1 MENLLLNSA
10 KGFFNDEI
18 LHLLSSNTGENPDN
32 VKKGLDTII
41 PAVLL
46 GLQSQGQSGLSGI
59 LEKAKHLFNFSSFN
73 INSFF
78 DTDDSNK
85 EGSASHDLLGSIFG
99 GGLSGIVGTLSGF
112 LGVKG
117 DSITKL
123 LGVSL
128 PAVFSSITNKGTN
141 WDASSISSLL
151 DSNKDSLLS
160 ALPSGLGLAS
170 LGLGG
175 LGGFG
180 KGVKDIVDNTTKTIS
195 KAAHEIPTATQVK
208 HVIEKEKKGGGL
220 WWLLIPLLLIAAWLL
235 FGKGCGSSDKPVVS
249 DTSSHVNTVDTSTLS
264 NTATAPTRENVNLKL
279 PNGQNLSAWTGGIE
293 DQLIKFLQ
301 SGDYKNLSEADLKDK
316 WFDFDNLNFETGTAN
331 ILPES
336 RPQLAN
342 IAAILKAFP
351 DVKLKVGGY
360 TDKTGNEAIN
370 KKISNER
377 AEAVKKYLTEE
388 GLGAQVAGAEGYGSE
403 FAKYEASAPET
414 DRIKDR
420 RVSISIRK

>member
-32 VKKGLDTII
+32 VKKGLDAII

-59 LEKAKHLFNFSSFN
+59 LDKAKHLFNFGNFN

-78 DTDDSNK
+78 ESDDSSK
-85 EGSASHDLLGSIFG
+85 EGTASHDLLGSIFG
-99 GGLSGIVGTLSGF
+99 TGALTGIVSSLSGF
-112 LGVKG
+112 FGIKG

-170 LGLGG
+170 LGLGSLSG
-175 LGGFG
+175 LG
-180 KGVKDIVDNTTKTIS
+180 KGAKDLVDSATKTIS

-220 WWLLIPLLLIAAWLL
+220 WWLLIPLILIAAWLL
-235 FGKGCGSSDKPVVS
+235 FGKGCGSADKPVA
-249 DTSSHVNTVDTSTLS
+249 DTTVHVNTVDTSSL
-264 NTATAPTRENVNLKL
+264 TATAPSRENVSLKL
-279 PNGQNLSAWTGGIE
+279 PNGQDLSAWTGGIE

-316 WFDFDNLNFETGTAN
+316 WFDFDNLNFETGTAT

-351 DVKLKVGGY
+351 DVKLKIGGY
-360 TDKTGNEAIN
+360 TDKTGNEAVN

-377 AEAVKKYLTEE
+377 AESVKKYLTEQ
-388 GLGAQVAGAEGYGSE
+388 GLAAQVAGAEGYGSE
-403 FAKYEASAPET
+403 FAKYEASAPES